1 VYNKP
6 NGCSATGALAP
17 GPDHQQQKHTGIV
30 KNIHRMLNFILP
42 PDTTKS
48 NYMCLYA
55 QHVLASGFL
64 GFYWDVVEV
73 SVLVGSEAISLFSD
87 ILTLEGETTTMH

>member
-1 VYNKP
+1 
-6 NGCSATGALAP
+6 
-17 GPDHQQQKHTGIV
+17 
-30 KNIHRMLNFILP
+30 MLYFILP
-42 PDTTKS
+42 PDTIKS

-64 GFYWDVVEV
+64 GFYCDVVEV
-73 SVLVGSEAISLFSD
+73 SVLLGSEAISFFSD